1 MRHILEPYYKLFIDG
16 KGVAIGDLDELRFM
30 AKQCP
35 NSYEIY
41 AYYKSLM
48 EAPAVTKLS
57 IAKMKEASE
66 MKSKGISVQVIARRL
81 GIPPKYLSKI
91 FIKNNLATI

>member
-1 MRHILEPYYKLFIDG
+1 MRHLLEPYYKLFIDG
-16 KGVAIGDLDELRFM
+16 KEVAIGTLDELRFM
-30 AKQCP
+30 ARQTKS
-35 NSYEIY
+35 SYEIY
-41 AYYKSLM
+41 AYYRSLM

-66 MKSKGISVQVIARRL
+66 MKSKGISIQIIAHQL
-81 GIPPKYLSKI
+81 GIPPKYLSKV